1 MAEWS
6 EDHVVAIGCLNLTLA
21 EFVEYDLTGDRGG
34 GLRWKVGTV
43 GWKGRRVTCEKLSPP
58 RL

>member
-34 GLRWKVGTV
+34 GLDGKWGPSVGKVG
-43 GWKGRRVTCEKLSPP
+43 E
-58 RL
+58 